1 MHHVLKILS
10 GSLSGV
16 EYTLS
21 DTETLFHVGPQQELI
36 NGNAA
41 RLLGHADN
49 AYYIPAEAA
58 PAAFM
63 LRCLGDDGVPRLQLG
78 ERAGGQAAWTWREA
92 PLQTPHAVAGIHVA
106 IRHRDASWS
115 EAVTAFVPPALPAAL
130 ASSEATLTPP
140 RTRRR
145 GAVVLLATAVVALV
159 AVGAGWFHWHYLPE
173 TRIRGLAGV
182 LHDAPA
188 DFQIIAGEDDR
199 LYVFADTPADKAWA
213 ERASRRLQRR
223 HDVHVVRQE
232 QVRRLEQALIEAGLD
247 VVLVRLENPARPTV
261 VLAGAQPGRRAE
273 QVKQVLGG
281 KIPWQHA
288 LQVEAITD
296 QQLIAQARQA
306 LRVRGISTRVEPDGT
321 RASVVNDVY
330 LDDAALSQMTA
341 AAAEFQQQWGTRRI
355 TIIPRLWDDLLQGRS
370 YRYTPG
376 QLLSIG
382 NGRWDY
388 AGGAGSAAPASP

>member
-1 MHHVLKILS
+1 MPYVLKILS

-21 DTETLFHVGPQQELI
+21 DSETLFHVGPQQELT

-49 AYYIPAEAA
+49 AYYIPAETP

-63 LRCLGDDGVPRLQLG
+63 LRCLAEDSAPRLQLG
-78 ERAGGQAAWTWREA
+78 ERPDEHAAWTWREA
-92 PLQTPHAVAGIHVA
+92 SLQTPHAVAGLHVA
-106 IRHRDASWS
+106 IRHRDAAWS
-115 EAVTAFVPPALPAAL
+115 EAVMAFVPPTLPAAL
-130 ASSEATLTPP
+130 TPTEATTVPP
-140 RTRRR
+140 LARRR
-145 GAVVLLATAVVALV
+145 GAVLLLATSAVALV
-159 AVGAGWFHWHYLPE
+159 AVCAGWFYWHYLPE
-173 TRIRGLAGV
+173 TRIRGLAAI
-182 LHDAPA
+182 LRDAPA
-188 DFQIIAGEDDR
+188 DYQVIAGEHER
-199 LYVFADTPADKAWA
+199 LYVFADTPADRAWA

-223 HDVHVVRQE
+223 NDVHLLRQE
-232 QVRRLEQALIEAGLD
+232 QVRRLEQALIEAGLE
-247 VVLVRLENPARPTV
+247 VVVVRLDDPARPTV
-261 VLAGAQPGRRAE
+261 VLAGAQPGGRAE
-273 QVKQVLGG
+273 QVKRALDE

-330 LDDAALSQMTA
+330 LDDVALSLMTTA
-341 AAAEFQQQWGTRRI
+341 ATQFQQQWGTRRI

-388 AGGAGSAAPASP
+388 AGAAGSAAPASP